1 MSRKLRPLRGFL
13 ADRRGAT
20 AVEYAFILP
29 VFVMMIFGVIGVSQ
43 LAGAMSSMHYAVEEA
58 SRCFAVNKTTC
69 GTPTTAAAYA
79 NAKYLGPDVGVVFVA
94 TNTGCG
100 FTVSA
105 TATYTLQLAVSTLD
119 VPLSAAAC
127 YPGKLT

>member
-1 MSRKLRPLRGFL
+1 MTSKLRPWREFL
-13 ADRRGAT
+13 ADRRGVT

-29 VFVMMIFGVIGVSQ
+29 VFILMIFGVIGVSQ
-43 LAGAMSSMHYAVEEA
+43 LAGAVSGMHYAVEEA

-69 GTPTTAAAYA
+69 GSPTEAATYA
-79 NAKYLGPDVGVVFVA
+79 EGKYMGPNVGALFVA
-94 TNTGCG
+94 NNTGCG

-105 TATYTLQLAVSTLD
+105 TATYRLELAITTMD

-127 YPGKLT
+127 YPGKET